1 MKNVLLLV
9 GVMFGGIMPSAICQT
24 PQKAKFVR
32 VPIDQVLITAAA
44 QPDCPI
50 EFDQLQYLEGVDGE
64 GYSPG
69 FTVRNRSNKPIKD
82 FTVGGPDWT
91 MSWSEKFTHKV
102 LLPGERAFDGG
113 SDIDIVELTDLLREK
128 LKLKGPMKAVVVV
141 MVVQVKYADGTV
153 YDASQAYNA
162 LGAYYRAAI
171 GSK

>member
-1 MKNVLLLV
+1 MKKVLLLV
-9 GVMFGGIMPSAICQT
+9 GVMFGGIIPSTLCQT

-32 VPIDQVLITAAA
+32 VPIEQVLITAAA

-50 EFDQLQYLEGVDGE
+50 EFQQLQYLASVDGE
-64 GYSPG
+64 GSSPG
-69 FTVRNRSNKPIKD
+69 FSVRNRSNKPIRD

-102 LLPGERAFDGG
+102 LLPGERAFDH
-113 SDIDIVELTDLLREK
+113 DTDVDIVELTDLLREK

-162 LGAYYRAAI
+162 LVAYYRDAI
-171 GSK
+171 GRK